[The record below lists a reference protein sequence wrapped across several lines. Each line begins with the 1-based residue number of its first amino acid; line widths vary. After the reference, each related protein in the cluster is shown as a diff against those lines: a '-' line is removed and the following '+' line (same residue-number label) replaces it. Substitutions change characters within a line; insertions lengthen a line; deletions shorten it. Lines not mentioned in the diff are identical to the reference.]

1 MTAQQ
6 LSTPS
11 DDVLVEVAGDAAMMS
26 LLRGKPVAE
35 LVPTTVWWLVAEA
48 LRTTVAARRR
58 MYRPPGSDDEDVSV
72 LLVEAALL
80 TDAALAELADSAQLD
95 PGQVDALAAAA
106 APGWSGLQ
114 RGTLRLVRLLVSH
127 RATSPERLAAALR
140 LHADALRIQ
149 LLQRQVG

>member
-6 LSTPS
+6 LNTPS

-26 LLRGKPVAE
+26 LLRGKPAAE

-95 PGQVDALAAAA
+95 PGQVDALATAAT
-106 APGWSGLQ
+106 PGWSGLQ
-114 RGTLRLVRLLVSH
+114 RSTLRLVRLLVSH
-127 RATSPERLAAALR
+127 RATSPERLAAALK
-140 LHADALRIQ
+140 LHADALRVQ
-149 LLQRQVG
+149 LLLRQVG

>member
-6 LSTPS
+6 LSSPS
-11 DDVLVEVAGDAAMMS
+11 EDVLVEVAGDAAMVS
-26 LLRGKPVAE
+26 LLRGKPAAE
-35 LVPTTVWWLVAEA
+35 VVPTTVWWLVAEA

-58 MYRPPGSDDEDVSV
+58 LYRPPGADDEDVSV

-80 TDAALAELADSAQLD
+80 TDAALVELADSTELD
-95 PGQVDALAAAA
+95 PGQVDAFATAE
-106 APGWSGLQ
+106 PSGWSGLQ

-140 LHADALRIQ
+140 LHADALRAQ
-149 LLQRQVG
+149 LLQRQAG